1 MFIKSQKIKGV
12 RINIFEHEYLRKLF
26 TLPPVL
32 KNDSKPKGVN
42 NKYKYLVIWYSIINK
57 ENYQKYCVK

>member
-26 TLPPVL
+26 TLPPVS
-32 KNDSKPKGVN
+32 KSYSKPKGVN
-42 NKYKYLVIWYSIINK
+42 INIWLFGTVS
-57 ENYQKYCVK
+57 

>member
-1 MFIKSQKIKGV
+1 MDIFLQGGRMFIKSQKIKGV

-32 KNDSKPKGVN
+32 KMTANPK
-42 NKYKYLVIWYSIINK
+42 
-57 ENYQKYCVK
+57 E